1 MAGALLW
8 PLSAATAAISYA
20 VYKRAQ
26 KASASV
32 PERYI
37 VNTPIF
43 PEEFDDVTR
52 STDIYL
58 LFVSLENM
66 ELLGNFKRSVIHI
79 QLSKSQNRCLS
90 LGSARL
96 SVYLLCSSLF
106 RISAFFLS
114 HSCIIVWPCDGNS
127 NLLLIFQSIT
137 ALHLRNL
144 VSGSRSLEF
153 QVTWGGG
160 R

>member
-20 VYKRAQ
+20 VYKKAQ

-58 LFVSLENM
+58 LFVSLESM

-79 QLSKSQNRCLS
+79 QLSKSQNRCL
-90 LGSARL
+90 
-96 SVYLLCSSLF
+96 CQ
-106 RISAFFLS
+106 AFQF
-114 HSCIIVWPCDGNS
+114 
-127 NLLLIFQSIT
+127 
-137 ALHLRNL
+137 
-144 VSGSRSLEF
+144 
-153 QVTWGGG
+153 
-160 R
+160 